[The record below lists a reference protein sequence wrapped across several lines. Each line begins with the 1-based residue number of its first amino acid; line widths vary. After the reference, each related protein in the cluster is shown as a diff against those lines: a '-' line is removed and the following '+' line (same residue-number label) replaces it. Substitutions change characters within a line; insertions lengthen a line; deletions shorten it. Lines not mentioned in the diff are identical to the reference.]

1 MKRKLLSLL
10 TIISSTIGYTQFTIN
25 YTTAT
30 TPVTC
35 HGGNDGT
42 ATITSISG
50 GINFNNS
57 NKGLL
62 ISEIFTDHAS
72 NDSPFEFVE
81 LVATRAINFASTPY
95 TVIFCNNNAA
105 PANGWVGG
113 TTKTYAFALT
123 SGSVTPGQVIYVGGS
138 SMLPLTNQIRVINT
152 GTNGGD
158 GGIGSAV
165 AAGVLGNGGASCD
178 GVAVF
183 NVAVASINASTV
195 PIDAIFFGDAV
206 GAAYISAGSGY
217 QLPINDAYSGGKLDT
232 VSYVIPLP
240 ASMQDKYIK
249 ASFGVYNTNT
259 NTFTQPRT
267 WSVTNTFTD
276 ATTSIL
282 LDGIYNVNWSNACT
296 SVYNPN
302 LAAGTYTFT
311 ISDALS
317 NLTTGSVTVGDG
329 FILQLNLTTPD
340 TLACE
345 GDVLLLS
352 AANADVYNWSTGG
365 NLSTETITVNTDTTI
380 VLMGMDT
387 TLGCVAYDSILI
399 DVNPYPI
406 VVFSFPADTI
416 CNDGGNISLNATPG
430 GGLYAGAG
438 VTGSTLDPL
447 VLSGPNSITYTY
459 TDENGCAGNDSV
471 NYVVINCVG
480 LEGVTTSTFSVYPNP
495 AFDYLHISPA
505 YETWQY
511 TMTDLGGKIWS
522 SGNLA
527 LDGKIPVQNQPAGMY
542 FLYLFNQHHQQQIK
556 FIKQ

>member
-1 MKRKLLSLL
+1 MKRKLLSLFAL
-10 TIISSTIGYTQFTIN
+10 ICSTIGYTQFTIN
-25 YTTAT
+25 YTTAS

-42 ATITSISG
+42 ATITSIGG

-105 PANGWVGG
+105 SANGWIGG
-113 TTKTYAFALT
+113 TTKTYAFAIT
-123 SGSVTPGQVIYVGGS
+123 SGTVTPGQVVYVGGS
-138 SMLPLTNQIRVINT
+138 SMLPVTNQVRVINT
-152 GTNGGD
+152 GTTGGD

-165 AAGVLGNGGASCD
+165 TAGVLGNGGASCD

-183 NVAVASINASTV
+183 NVGVASVNANTV
-195 PIDAIFFGDAV
+195 PIDAVFFGDAI
-206 GAAYISAGSGY
+206 GTAYVSASSGY
-217 QLPINDAYSGGKLDT
+217 QLPVNDAYSGGKLDT

-249 ASFGVYNTNT
+249 ADFGVYNTNT
-259 NTFTQPRT
+259 NVFSQPRT
-267 WSVTNTFTD
+267 WTVTNTFTD

-302 LAAGTYTFT
+302 LTAGTYTFT
-311 ISDALS
+311 ISDALA

-329 FILQLNLTTPD
+329 FILNLNLTTTD

-345 GDVLLLS
+345 GDILLLT

-365 NLSTETITVNTDTTI
+365 NLNIETITVSTDTTI
-380 VLMGMDT
+380 GLMGMDT
-387 TLGCVAYDSILI
+387 TLGCITYDSIFI
-399 DVNPYPI
+399 DVNPYPV
-406 VVFSFPADTI
+406 VVFSFATDTI
-416 CNDGGNISLNATPG
+416 CNDGGNIALNATPG
-430 GGLYAGAG
+430 GGIYAGAG
-438 VTGSTLDPL
+438 VTGSMLDPQAL
-447 VLSGPNSITYTY
+447 TGPHTITYTY
-459 TDENGCAGNDSV
+459 TDENGCADNDMV
-471 NYVVINCVG
+471 NYVVVNCVG
-480 LEGVTTSTFSVYPNP
+480 LEGIPELTCSLYPNP
-495 AFDYLHISPA
+495 AVDYIRISPVQ
-505 YETWQY
+505 ETWQY
-511 TMTDLGGKIWS
+511 TITDVGGKIW
-522 SGNLA
+522 GGGTLEN
-527 LDGKIPVQNQPAGMY
+527 DQKIQVQHLPAGMY
-542 FLYLFNQHHQQQIK
+542 IVHLVNQQHAQKIR
-556 FIKQ
+556 FVKQ